1 LKMSVGM
8 VWQKNIGHFH
18 QIYPKYINLNE
29 DKPNMKTTH
38 GRAPYKG
45 MSDSGELLEVKQTGR
60 QSQGFPDFLILEKGQ
75 ITVIE
80 TKMQTLPTA

>member
-1 LKMSVGM
+1 
-8 VWQKNIGHFH
+8 
-18 QIYPKYINLNE
+18 
-29 DKPNMKTTH
+29 MKTTH